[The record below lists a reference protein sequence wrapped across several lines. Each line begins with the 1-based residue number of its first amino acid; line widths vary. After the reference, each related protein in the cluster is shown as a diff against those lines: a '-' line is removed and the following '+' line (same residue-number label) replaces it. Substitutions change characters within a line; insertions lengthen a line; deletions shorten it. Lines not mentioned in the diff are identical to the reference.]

1 MESNNID
8 KVESIT
14 VYTLLDDYAGYE
26 TSFYGQHGIAFLLE
40 VIAGDERKRVLFD
53 TGQSGQPI
61 LDNMEKLR
69 VNPKDIDLVFLSHC
83 HYDHTGGLIAMLKA
97 IDKPVPVIAH
107 PKIFRRNLV
116 KDQNWRHVG
125 LGATKEEISKFG
137 AEWILDNHPR
147 KLVEGVTTTGEIIQ
161 EDKVEFEKELTS
173 HLYTME
179 NGKMV
184 NDTMVDDMSL
194 VIETRG
200 GLVVVSGCSHA
211 GIVSIVRKAIQ
222 VAGNKRVKAVVGGY
236 HLIDAKKERLEQTV
250 TILKKLGVEKM
261 YAGHCTGLKAEC
273 AFINEF
279 GENFEKLHSGKVVEF

>member
-1 MESNNID
+1 
-8 KVESIT
+8 
-14 VYTLLDDYAGYE
+14 
-26 TSFYGQHGIAFLLE
+26 
-40 VIAGDERKRVLFD
+40 
-53 TGQSGQPI
+53 
-61 LDNMEKLR
+61 
-69 VNPKDIDLVFLSHC
+69 
-83 HYDHTGGLIAMLKA
+83 MLKA

-107 PKIFRRNLV
+107 PSIFRRNLV
-116 KDQNWRHVG
+116 KDQDWRHVG

-250 TILKKLGVEKM
+250 TILKNLGVEKI
-261 YAGHCTGLKAEC
+261 YAGHCTGLKTEC
-273 AFINEF
+273 ALLKEF
-279 GENFEKLHSGKVVEF
+279 GENFEKLHSGKALEF